1 MRGNLPQKITAEEIR
16 QCPLFSYQGNV
27 TIVQSIEDAHQAI
40 TELSEYSVL
49 GFDTETRPVFK
60 KGRSNPT
67 SLIQLAGEKGVY
79 LFQLNKIQTIEPL
92 LPLFEN
98 AEIVKTGIGIADDIK
113 GLQQL
118 HPFQAQGFFDS
129 ASLSSS
135 LGIINTGLR
144 PLVALFLEK
153 RISKGAQTS
162 NWAANQLRVNQIRYA
177 ATDAWVSR
185 ELYCKLRTL
194 V

>member
-1 MRGNLPQKITAEEIR
+1 MMEDLPKKITSEEIR
-16 QCPLFSYQGNV
+16 KYPLFSYGGKV
-27 TIVQSIEDAHQAI
+27 AIVQSLEDTQQAI
-40 TELSEYSVL
+40 TKLLKCSVL

-67 SLIQLAGEKGVY
+67 SLIQLAGGKGVY
-79 LFQLNKIQTIEPL
+79 LFQLNRIETIEPL

-113 GLQQL
+113 ALQKI
-118 HPFQAQGFFDS
+118 HPFEPKGFVDS

-144 PLVALFLEK
+144 PLVALLLKK

-162 NWAANQLRVNQIRYA
+162 NWAANQLRESQIRYA

-185 ELYCKLRTL
+185 ELYCKLQTL

>member
-1 MRGNLPQKITAEEIR
+1 MENLPNKITAEEIS
-16 QCPLFSYQGNV
+16 QYPLYWFGGNV
-27 TIVQSIEDAHQAI
+27 VIVQSVEDAQQA
-40 TELSEYSVL
+40 TALLSESAVL

-79 LFQLNKIQTIEPL
+79 LFQLNRIETIEPL

-113 GLQQL
+113 ALQKL
-118 HPFQAQGFFDS
+118 HPFEPRGFIDS

-144 PLVALFLEK
+144 PLVALLLKK

-162 NWAANQLRVNQIRYA
+162 NWAANQLRENQIRYA

-185 ELYCKLRTL
+185 ELYCKLQTL

>member
-1 MRGNLPQKITAEEIR
+1 MENLPNKITAEEIR
-16 QCPLFSYQGNV
+16 QYPLYWFGGNV
-27 TIVQSIEDAHQAI
+27 VIVQSVEDAQQA
-40 TELSEYSVL
+40 TALLSESAVL

-60 KGRSNPT
+60 KGHSNPI

-79 LFQLNKIQTIEPL
+79 LFQLNRIETIEPL

-113 GLQQL
+113 ALQKL
-118 HPFQAQGFFDS
+118 HPFEPKGFVDS

-144 PLVALFLEK
+144 PLVALLLKK

-162 NWAANQLRVNQIRYA
+162 NWAANQLRENQIRYA

-185 ELYCKLRTL
+185 ELYCKLQTL

>member
-1 MRGNLPQKITAEEIR
+1 MENLPNKITAEEIR
-16 QCPLFSYQGNV
+16 QYPLYWFGGNV
-27 TIVQSIEDAHQAI
+27 VIVQSVEDAQQAI
-40 TELSEYSVL
+40 ALLSESNVL

-79 LFQLNKIQTIEPL
+79 LFQLNRIETIEPL

-113 GLQQL
+113 ALQKL
-118 HPFQAQGFFDS
+118 HPFEPKGFIDS

-144 PLVALFLEK
+144 PLVALFLKK

-162 NWAANQLRVNQIRYA
+162 NWAANQLRENQIRYA

-185 ELYCKLRTL
+185 ELYCKLQTL

>member
-1 MRGNLPQKITAEEIR
+1 M
-16 QCPLFSYQGNV
+16 V
-27 TIVQSIEDAHQAI
+27 IVQSVEDAQQAI
-40 TELSEYSVL
+40 ALLSESNVL

-79 LFQLNKIQTIEPL
+79 LFQLNRIETIEPL

-113 GLQQL
+113 ALQKL
-118 HPFQAQGFFDS
+118 HPFEPKGFIDS

-144 PLVALFLEK
+144 PLVALFLKK

-162 NWAANQLRVNQIRYA
+162 NWAANQLRENQIRYA

-185 ELYCKLRTL
+185 ELYCKLQTL

>member
-1 MRGNLPQKITAEEIR
+1 MMEDLPNKITAEEIR
-16 QCPLFSYQGNV
+16 KYPLFLFGGKV
-27 TIVQSIEDAHQAI
+27 AIVQSLEDAHQAI
-40 TELSEYSVL
+40 ARLLECPVL
-49 GFDTETRPVFK
+49 GFDTETKPVFR

-67 SLIQLAGEKGVY
+67 SLIQLAGVKDVY
-79 LFQLNKIQTIEPL
+79 LFQLNKIHTIEPL

-98 AEIVKTGIGIADDIK
+98 AKIIKTGIGIADDIK
-113 GLQQL
+113 ALQKL
-118 HPFQAQGFFDS
+118 HPFEPQGFVDS

-135 LGIINTGLR
+135 LGVINTGLR
-144 PLVALFLEK
+144 PLVALFLKK

-162 NWAANQLRVNQIRYA
+162 NWAANQLRENQIRYA

-185 ELYCKLRTL
+185 ELYCKLQTL